1 MTLEAVPLAAAPSAT
16 PVTPVRARSGF
27 HCLRGS
33 RRLRV
38 TPRFGEGGRDVEVKY
53 LWVGEPGAPTVVVQ
67 GGISASR
74 DVCRI
79 DGHAEHGWWD
89 ELVGPGKA
97 IDLDHVRVLAIDWL
111 SADELGAPA
120 VSSTDQADI
129 LAALLDALHVGR
141 VHGFV
146 GASYGAMVG
155 LAFASRH
162 GHRLEQL
169 VALAGAHRAHPLAT
183 AQRSI
188 QRNILRLG
196 LANGCIEDAT
206 ALARQLAM
214 TTYRGSA
221 EFAQRFSGEAEFV
234 DGRFRLP
241 VEGWL
246 EHAGKK
252 FAGSFDAKRYL
263 SLSESIDLHDVDP
276 ASVHAPTTLIGFATD
291 RLVPLSDLCE
301 LQRGLGISASLEVVE
316 SLYGHD
322 GFLKEH
328 VRLAPLLREAL
339 FMPSA

>member
-1 MTLEAVPLAAAPSAT
+1 MSRQSFRLARFFQVLRRARCPSIMESLMTLEAVPLAAAPSAT
-16 PVTPVRARSGF
+16 PVTPVRARTGF

-33 RRLRV
+33 RRLHV
-38 TPRFGEGGRDVEVKY
+38 TPRFGEGGRDIEVKY

-79 DGHAEHGWWD
+79 EGHTEQGWWN

-97 IDLDHVRVLAIDWL
+97 IDLEHVRVLAIDWL

-120 VSSTDQADI
+120 VSSADQADV

-141 VHGFV
+141 VHAFV

-162 GHRLEQL
+162 GHRLERI
-169 VALAGAHRAHPLAT
+169 VALAGAHRAHPLST

-196 LANGCIEDAT
+196 LANGCVEDAT

-276 ASVHAPTTLIGFATD
+276 EIGRA
-291 RLVPLSDLCE
+291 
-301 LQRGLGISASLEVVE
+301 
-316 SLYGHD
+316 
-322 GFLKEH
+322 H
-328 VRLAPLLREAL
+328 V
-339 FMPSA
+339 